1 MARPPQA
8 PNMDVFDAYFRRA
21 DLDQDGRISGNEA
34 VAFFQGSNLSKQ
46 VLAQIWMHADQNRTG
61 FLGRAEF
68 YNALRLVTVAQSGRE
83 LTPDIVKAALFG
95 PAAAKI
101 PAPQISPAPA
111 VTPQMGAVASPVMN
125 SIAPTALQM
134 NAVTQPVP
142 YLNSGLQV
150 MPQNPGFR
158 GPQQQNILMNQ
169 QFPQTLD
176 KQFTKPP
183 SAQIPPSPTQG
194 INQGGLPG
202 AVTGPRPP
210 ISNASAVWLG
220 AKMGSTSMGAGT
232 QVFNRGIVASSAS
245 LDLVGQGSSVAA
257 SSISSKPSID
267 TTLSTLQPL
276 TKDPKVHVSGNGLSM
291 DSMFGGDAFSA
302 TPSQPRQEIVPSTTF
317 AVTNISSSSAIVP
330 VTSSGAQ
337 SSLKQGPDTTQ
348 GFLGKATAGEHLQ
361 RTSSLVKPNQFGA
374 PQAAPAV
381 TGSGVP
387 VGFAG
392 PATSQVQHPWPSMTQ
407 SDIQRYNAIF
417 IEVDTDRDGKI
428 TGEQARNLFLSWRLP
443 REVLKQVWDLSD
455 QDNDSMLSLK
465 EFCVALYLMERYR
478 EGRPL
483 PSVLPSSLKFDEALL
498 PPVSQQA
505 SMFGGTS
512 WRPQHGFHQ
521 QMPSG
526 THSPGLQ
533 AGIKSVQD
541 RQMPLGDVARVGQPL
556 PQKSRGLVSEKHLV
570 NQLNLEEQHLNSKLQ
585 EATNSEKKVEG
596 LEKEILDSK
605 EKIEYYRTKMQEL
618 VLYKSRCDNRLNE
631 ITERASA
638 DRNEVESLAK
648 KYEEKYK
655 QVGEI
660 ASKLAVED
668 ATFRDIQERKLELF
682 NAIVKMEQGGSA
694 DGLLQV
700 RVDRIQSDLEGLVKA
715 LNDRCKHHGLQ
726 LKATA
731 LVELP
736 YGWQPGIQIG
746 AVEWDDDWD
755 KFEDEGFTVV
765 QELTVE
771 AEKVPSAKPKPPSVW
786 NEKTVSR
793 DAFSVESSSNIDNSV
808 DKPSI
813 TGEHVA
819 EGGSPHAQNE
829 YEFTNGGPVSPA
841 KSGRGSPPRELPPAQ
856 FDKGI
861 SLDSFA
867 SFKESQSE
875 HAVSEPSHSDQK
887 FDEPSWGATFSDTND
902 DVDSVWGFN
911 AVSSKDSGLEKH
923 IDPFFGADDMGLN
936 PIRTGSPSANS
947 LFWNKDKSPFFFG
960 DSVPASPM
968 FNSNS
973 PNFSTGSD
981 DHQFGSTF
989 LKFDAFSIH
998 DNASPRHDATLTRF
1012 DSIRSSR
1019 DFDHARGFSFD
1030 DTDPFGSTGPFKS
1043 DNSVPQRT
1051 SDSWRAF

>member
-8 PNMDVFDAYFRRA
+8 PNADVFDAYFRRA

-34 VAFFQGSNLSKQ
+34 VSFFQGSNLPKQ

-68 YNALRLVTVAQSGRE
+68 YNALRLVTVAQSGRA

-101 PAPQISPAPA
+101 PAPQIGPAPA
-111 VTPQMGAVASPVMN
+111 VTPQMGAVASPVTQMS

-134 NAVTQPVP
+134 IAATQSVNH
-142 YLNSGLQV
+142 LNSGLQV
-150 MPQNPGFR
+150 MPENPGFR
-158 GPQQQNILMNQ
+158 GTQQQNILMNQ

-176 KQFTKPP
+176 KQFAKPP
-183 SAQIPPSPTQG
+183 SAQIPPSSAQG

-202 AVTGPRPP
+202 AVTGSRPP
-210 ISNASAVWLG
+210 MSNASAVWLG
-220 AKMGSTSMGAGT
+220 AKMGSTSMGLGT
-232 QVFNRGIVASSAS
+232 QVLNRGVAASSAAPN
-245 LDLVGQGSSVAA
+245 LVGQGSS
-257 SSISSKPSID
+257 SLISSKPSID
-267 TTLSTLQPL
+267 ATLSASQPL
-276 TKDPKVHVSGNGLSM
+276 SKDPKGSVSGNGFSM
-291 DSMFGGDAFSA
+291 DSMFGGDVFSA

-317 AVTNISSSSAIVP
+317 SVTNISSSSAIVP
-330 VTSSGAQ
+330 VTSSGSQ
-337 SSLKQGPDTTQ
+337 SSSKQGLDTIQ
-348 GFLGKATAGEHLQ
+348 GFLGKAGAGDQ
-361 RTSSLVKPNQFGA
+361 RASSLVKLNLSAA
-374 PQAAPAV
+374 PQAASAV
-381 TGSGVP
+381 AGSGAS

-392 PATSQVQHPWPSMTQ
+392 PATGQVQHAWPSMTQ

-465 EFCVALYLMERYR
+465 EFCVALYFMERYR
-478 EGRPL
+478 EGRSL
-483 PSVLPSSLKFDEALL
+483 PSMLPSSLKFNEALL
-498 PPVSQQA
+498 PPVNQQT

-512 WRPQHGFHQ
+512 WRPQHGYPQH
-521 QMPSG
+521 MLSA
-526 THSPGLQ
+526 THSAGMQ
-533 AGIKSVQD
+533 AGVKSVQD
-541 RQMPLGDVARVGQPL
+541 RQMPLGDISRVGQPL
-556 PQKSRGLVSEKHLV
+556 PQKTRGPVSDKHLV
-570 NQLNLEEQHLNSKLQ
+570 KQMSVEEQDMSSKLQ
-585 EATNSEKKVEG
+585 EETDPEKKG

-648 KYEEKYK
+648 KYEERYK

-660 ASKLAVED
+660 ASKLAVEE
-668 ATFRDIQERKLELF
+668 ATFRDIHERKLELF

-715 LNDRCKHHGLQ
+715 LNERCKHHGLQ

-736 YGWQPGIQIG
+736 YGWQPGIQNG

-771 AEKVPSAKPKPPSVW
+771 AERVLSAKSKPPSVW
-786 NEKTVSR
+786 NEKSLSR
-793 DAFSVESSSNIDNSV
+793 DAFSNIENPVE
-808 DKPSI
+808 KPSI
-813 TGEHVA
+813 TDHVA
-819 EGGSPHAQNE
+819 ESGSPHAQNE
-829 YEFTNGGPVSPA
+829 DEFTNGGPVSPA
-841 KSGRGSPPRELPPAQ
+841 KSGLGSPPREFSPAKY
-856 FDKGI
+856 DKGI
-861 SLDSFA
+861 KLDSFA
-867 SFKESQSE
+867 SFNESQSE
-875 HAVSEPSHSDQK
+875 HAVSEPSHSDHR
-887 FDEPSWGATFSDTND
+887 FDETSWGATFSDTND

-911 AVSSKDSGLEKH
+911 AVSSKDPGHEKQS
-923 IDPFFGADDMGLN
+923 IDPFFGAEDMGLN
-936 PIRTGSPSANS
+936 PIRTGSPSASS

-960 DSVPASPM
+960 DSVPGTPM

-973 PNFSTGSD
+973 PKFTGAD

-989 LKFDAFSIH
+989 LKFDSFSIQ
-998 DNASPRHDATLTRF
+998 DNASPRHDATLARF

-1019 DFDHARGFSFD
+1019 DFDHNHGFSFD
-1030 DTDPFGSTGPFKS
+1030 DTDLFGSTGPFKS
-1043 DNSVPQRT
+1043 DNSTSQRT